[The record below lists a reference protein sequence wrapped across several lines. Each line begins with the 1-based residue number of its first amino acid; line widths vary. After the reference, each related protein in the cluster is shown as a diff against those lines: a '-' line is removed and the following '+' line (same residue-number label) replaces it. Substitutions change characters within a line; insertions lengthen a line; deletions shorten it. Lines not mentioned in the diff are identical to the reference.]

1 MKNTTTFQGTNLEQI
16 TERSHAMNKIMTIER
31 FYLTNHDFE
40 VYVNKN
46 IQTYGRT
53 LNEELSNVITV
64 EYYRSLQKG
73 GCNEKQVDGEENN

>member
-1 MKNTTTFQGTNLEQI
+1 MSLERI
-16 TERSHAMNKIMTIER
+16 TERKTEMTKIEK
-31 FYLTNHDFE
+31 FYLTNHDFQMFC
-40 VYVNKN
+40 NKN

-73 GCNEKQVDGEENN
+73 GCNAEHKDRGADS